1 MRQTTGKL
9 NIHAQQKICM
19 ERYFCTFLVSEF
31 YTIEERSGLFWG
43 IPEVELGTG
52 AGIQELIVSSGL
64 ETEGRGIMAS
74 SKGLSACPVVGGGS
88 KSGIFEKGSLSRGR
102 GRLGNLEVTCLSVL
116 RRKCE
121 NSKDGL

>member
-1 MRQTTGKL
+1 
-9 NIHAQQKICM
+9 M

-74 SKGLSACPVVGGGS
+74 SMGLSACPVW
-88 KSGIFEKGSLSRGR
+88 
-102 GRLGNLEVTCLSVL
+102 EVEASQGYLRKEACLRV
-116 RRKCE
+116 E
-121 NSKDGL
+121 EG